1 MADDKTPKHYLNKK
15 GQDLFDEWHDRVS
28 MDVMRE
34 IMRFTSERYVRRYD
48 RKNGIEDLEKGINVL
63 ERLKEYEIAEEEKPQ
78 RSKALEEH
86 LKTFKKEAEVGN

>member
-63 ERLKEYEIAEEEKPQ
+63 ERLKELEVRHEQEEA
-78 RSKALEEH
+78 KA
-86 LKTFKKEAEVGN
+86 TD

>member
-48 RKNGIEDLEKGINVL
+48 RKNGIPYSIDAGNDELSVHVSFSEF
-63 ERLKEYEIAEEEKPQ
+63 
-78 RSKALEEH
+78 
-86 LKTFKKEAEVGN
+86 KTT